1 MKGCLPY
8 IIAIY
13 IVVAASGEFRCQPVR
28 RAGSEKVLA
37 TRHLFEKTRQKSQVE
52 SRVFLWKRGF
62 GPLLAYL
69 RLPGRILDQYL
80 DESIPA
86 WEFLVQSPQT
96 ASETDH

>member
-1 MKGCLPY
+1 MRRFSDF
-8 IIAIY
+8 
-13 IVVAASGEFRCQPVR
+13 AA
-28 RAGSEKVLA
+28 
-37 TRHLFEKTRQKSQVE
+37 RHRFEKERQESQPRGLV
-52 SRVFLWKRGF
+52 SAWKRGF

-86 WEFLVQSPQT
+86 WEFLVPSPQT